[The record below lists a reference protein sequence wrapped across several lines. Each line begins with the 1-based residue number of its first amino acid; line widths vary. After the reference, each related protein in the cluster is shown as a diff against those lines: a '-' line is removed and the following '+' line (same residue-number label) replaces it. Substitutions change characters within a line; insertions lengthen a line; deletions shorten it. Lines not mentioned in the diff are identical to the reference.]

1 MKTKHR
7 MANRLVIDTNVFVS
21 ALSSKSIYHLLIQ
34 KLLNEEFQL
43 FVTDEI
49 MFEYEE
55 ILKLKYSYEVANTFI
70 AALKE
75 LPNVSYIE
83 VYFKWNLLS
92 DVDDNKFLDC
102 YLAANAQLLITNDK
116 GFEQL
121 KKVDFPIIN
130 IMKLED
136 YLNM

>member
-1 MKTKHR
+1 

-49 MFEYEE
+49 MLEYEE
-55 ILKLKYSYEVANTFI
+55 MLKVKYSYQVANAFI
-70 AALKE
+70 ASLKE
-75 LPNVSYIE
+75 LPNVEYVK
-83 VYFKWNLLS
+83 VYFKWNLLT
-92 DVDDNKFLDC
+92 DEDDNKFTDC

-121 KKVDFPIIN
+121 KKVNFPIIN

-136 YLNM
+136 YLKM

>member
-1 MKTKHR
+1 MT
-7 MANRLVIDTNVFVS
+7 NRLVIDTNVLVS
-21 ALSSKSIYHLLIQ
+21 ALSSKSMYHPLIQ
-34 KLLNEEFQL
+34 ALLNEEFQL

-55 ILKLKYSYEVANTFI
+55 ILKVKYSYEVANAFI

-75 LPNVSYIE
+75 LPNVAYIK

-92 DVDDNKFLDC
+92 DEDDNKFIDC

-130 IMKLED
+130 IIKLEN

>member
-1 MKTKHR
+1 
-7 MANRLVIDTNVFVS
+7 MANRLVIDTNVLVS
-21 ALSSKSIYHLLIQ
+21 CLSSKSMYHKLIQ
-34 KLLNEEFQL
+34 ALLNEEFQL

-55 ILKLKYSYEVANTFI
+55 ILKLKYSYEVANAFI

-75 LPNVSYIE
+75 LPNVAYIK
-83 VYFKWNLLS
+83 VYFKWNLLT
-92 DVDDNKFLDC
+92 DEDDNKFADC

-121 KKVDFPIIN
+121 RKVDFPIIN
-130 IMKLED
+130 IIKLED
-136 YLNM
+136 YLNI